1 MKDDT
6 LAHWPTATSPHPN
19 SGTTQARGLET
30 QPPRP
35 TVTPSA
41 HMLSPV
47 LEVVASPR
55 FRAGLAGG
63 RQARVTVVIDAA
75 LAALTDDGGRGG
87 GDATAALAA
96 IMMMIAVGRGG
107 AGSPART
114 RSCRRTA
121 QRRTISPVHK
131 GNGLEP
137 FDFGHEEI
145 PELYSLFNHQDSEL
159 QGPYLEGNCHAVPA
173 RTSSKNNDAVLLP
186 TVAAACC
193 LALQFII

>member
-1 MKDDT
+1 
-6 LAHWPTATSPHPN
+6 
-19 SGTTQARGLET
+19 
-30 QPPRP
+30 
-35 TVTPSA
+35 
-41 HMLSPV
+41 MLSPV
-47 LEVVASPR
+47 LEVVDSPR

-75 LAALTDDGGRGG
+75 LAALTDDGSRRG

-121 QRRTISPVHK
+121 KRRTISPVHK
-131 GNGLEP
+131 GNDLEP

-145 PELYSLFNHQDSEL
+145 PELYSLFNHQDSAL
-159 QGPYLEGNCHAVPA
+159 QGPWLAGNGHAVRVYA
-173 RTSSKNNDAVLLP
+173 RTSSMVPKNSDAVLLP
-186 TVAAACC
+186 TVAAECC
-193 LALQFII
+193 LTLQFII